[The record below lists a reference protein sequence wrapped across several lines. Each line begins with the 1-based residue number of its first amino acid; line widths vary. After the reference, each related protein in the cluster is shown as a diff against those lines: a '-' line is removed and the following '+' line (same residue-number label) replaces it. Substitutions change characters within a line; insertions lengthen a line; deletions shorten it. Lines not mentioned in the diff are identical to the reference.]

1 MISFRDKSG
10 SKNVSR
16 KARGRVWRR
25 LARSRDGAAAI
36 EFAILAIPYFM
47 IVFAIIETFVAF
59 SAEQLLSNAVETL
72 SRELRTGRITYN
84 LGRTTDK
91 KQTEFHQLFCNEISI
106 MISCDAADIATPN
119 KASNKLYLDVRTFTS
134 FADMPAT
141 IPRVSNTAMAGL
153 DTTSFA
159 FTPGGS
165 KSPNMLRAYY
175 RWQIITDILRPY
187 ITTIRPADGS
197 RPTDFLIVATTAF
210 QNEDYP

>member
-1 MISFRDKSG
+1 MQAMISFRDNSG
-10 SKNVSR
+10 SKKNSGKANVR
-16 KARGRVWRR
+16 IWRR

-47 IVFAIIETFVAF
+47 IIFAIIETFVAF
-59 SAEQLLSNAVETL
+59 SAEQLVSNAVETL

-84 LGRTTDK
+84 LGRSTDK
-91 KQTEFHQLFCNEISI
+91 TKSEFRQLFCDEISI
-106 MISCDAADIATPN
+106 MISCDAAEIATP
-119 KASNKLYLDVRTFTS
+119 KKLYLDIRTFTS
-134 FADMPAT
+134 FADMPTT
-141 IPRVSNTAMAGL
+141 IPRVSSAAMADL

-159 FTPGGS
+159 FTPGGA
-165 KSPNMLRAYY
+165 KSINMFRAYY
-175 RWQIITDILRPY
+175 RWPITVDILRPF